1 MYFPNIDRSKCT
13 KCFFCVNI
21 CPKDVFEIEN
31 DEVQVANPAQ
41 CNGCEACVAE
51 CPDDA
56 IVVRET

>member
-1 MYFPNIDRSKCT
+1 MTEVNCT